1 MRKYTSPRTDVISVQ
16 LTSTLLAGSGDKA
29 APISGGDKQIKAW

>member
-16 LTSTLLAGSGDKA
+16 FTSALLTVSGEQT